1 MKKYKILVLSN
12 LDSSTQKIL
21 KSAVSL
27 AKMIDGQ
34 IEVFSVTKPTEII
47 AGDNQL
53 SAIRTINTQHTTT
66 GKQMKGLIN
75 PVSEEY
81 SIDIKY
87 SFVFG
92 NVKNEIKSLIEER
105 KPDIIILGKRKS
117 SPLKL
122 IGDNMTQFVFNTFK
136 GAIMIA
142 ADKSTME
149 PNKEI
154 SFGTLNNLEPL
165 VNLKFA
171 EDLMANNKNSLKSFK
186 IVKKVGDSEVMN
198 TPANEKMVEY
208 VFEHNDSSIKSLSN
222 YLTKSNINLLYLNR
236 IKPQV
241 DNSMVSD
248 IKNLVNNLDV
258 NLLIT
263 AQ

>member
-66 GKQMKGLIN
+66 GNQMKSLIN
-75 PVSEEY
+75 PISEEY
-81 SIDIKY
+81 GTDIKY

-105 KPDIIILGKRKS
+105 QPDIIILGKRKS

-122 IGDNMTQFVFNTFK
+122 IGDNMTQYVFNTFK

-154 SFGTLNNLEPL
+154 SLGTLNNLEPL

-171 EDLMANNKNSLKSFK
+171 EDLMAHTKSSLKSFK
-186 IVKKVGDSEVMN
+186 IVKKLGDSDETTKPSN
-198 TPANEKMVEY
+198 KKTVEY
-208 VFEHNDSSIKSLSN
+208 VFEQNESSIKNLSN
-222 YLTKSNINLLYLNR
+222 YLSKSNVNLLYLDRVAKKAN
-236 IKPQV
+236 
-241 DNSMVSD
+241 NFMVQD
-248 IKNLVNNLDV
+248 ISSLVNNLDV
-258 NLLIT
+258 NLLLT
-263 AQ
+263 GE

>member
-27 AKMIDGQ
+27 AKMIDGE

-47 AGDNQL
+47 DRENQL
-53 SAIRTINTQHTTT
+53 SAIRTINNQHTTT
-66 GKQMKGLIN
+66 GKKMNNLIN
-75 PVSEEY
+75 PIAEEY
-81 SIDIKY
+81 GMEIKH

-92 NVKNEIKSLIEER
+92 NVKNEINSFIEER
-105 KPDIIILGKRKS
+105 QPDIIVLGKRKS
-117 SPLKL
+117 TPLKL
-122 IGDNMTQFVFNTFK
+122 IGDNIIQYVFKTFK

-154 SFGTLNNLEPL
+154 SLGTLNNLEPM

-171 EDLMANNKNSLKSFK
+171 EDLMAHSMSSLKSFK
-186 IVKKVGDSEVMN
+186 IVKKLGEFEQVN
-198 TPANEKMVEY
+198 KPANQKTVEY

-236 IKPQV
+236 MKKQV
-241 DNSMVSD
+241 DSLMVSD
-248 IKNLVNNLDV
+248 VKNLVSNLNV
-258 NLLIT
+258 NLLLT
-263 AQ
+263 AE